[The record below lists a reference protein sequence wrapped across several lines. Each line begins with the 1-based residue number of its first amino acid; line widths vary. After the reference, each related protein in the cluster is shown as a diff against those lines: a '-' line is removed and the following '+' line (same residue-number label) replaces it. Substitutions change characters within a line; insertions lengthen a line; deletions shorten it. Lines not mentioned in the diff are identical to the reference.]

1 MTMMNRHMR
10 KLLLSASMI
19 LCALL
24 LGGCAARQGFE
35 NGSVALNARS
45 IRLVL
50 EPGETGLLDGLTRLK
65 EADLSGSAC
74 YEEIAAWAAEHPQ
87 VAVSYA
93 VPLPDGRWV
102 SSHVEELDL
111 SALPYDLEE
120 ETARRIKYLP
130 GLRRVVLGSEDGGGI
145 SLKHIAAFG
154 QARRDVE
161 YDYTFS
167 LCGEEHSAGDRSIS
181 LVGATRTDIQKL
193 KLILPVMTGLESLSL
208 GTQDTSPELDF
219 KDIAV
224 FERLRPEA
232 ELEYSFELF
241 GQDISL
247 NDRELN
253 FSHVPMD
260 DEGAAVLAAAL
271 CMPELERLDMDFCG
285 ISDEAMAEI
294 RDALPDTEVIW
305 RVWFGDAYSVRTD
318 VEKILASKPSVGGN
332 LTAANTQALKYCTKV
347 KYLDLGHNV
356 ILEDISFVR
365 YMPDLEVAILAISC
379 WSDASPLASC
389 PHLEYLEIQTTEV
402 SDLTPLA
409 GLKELKHLNVAYLFE
424 LEDISPLYGLTQLE
438 RLWIGCLNRV
448 PAEQIEHMRECAPNC
463 EIDTTVSGDPTGGT
477 WRYTGR
483 INPDGTGEFSPRY
496 ALLREQF
503 GYDEL
508 DYCFYWRDPLYFG

>member
-1 MTMMNRHMR
+1 MKNRYMR
-10 KLLLSASMI
+10 KLLLPAATL

-24 LGGCAARQGFE
+24 LCGCSARQGFE

-45 IRLVL
+45 IRLRL
-50 EPGETGLLDGLTRLK
+50 EPGETELLNGLTQL
-65 EADLSGSAC
+65 EYAELSGSEC
-74 YEEIAAWAAEHPQ
+74 YEEIAAWAAEHPR
-87 VAVSYA
+87 VAVSYS

-111 SALPYDLEE
+111 SALPYALEE

-130 GLRRVVLGSEDGGGI
+130 DLRHVDLGSEDGGGI

-154 QARRDVE
+154 QARGDIE

-167 LCGEEHSAGDRSIS
+167 LCGEELSAGDRSIS
-181 LVGATRTDIQKL
+181 LVGATRADIQKL
-193 KLILPVMTGLESLSL
+193 KLILPLMNGLESLSL
-208 GTQDTSPELDF
+208 GTRDTNPELDF
-219 KDIAV
+219 KDIAA

-241 GQDISL
+241 GRSIDIR
-247 NDRELN
+247 DKELN

-285 ISDEAMAEI
+285 VSNEAMAEI

-305 RVWFGDAYSVRTD
+305 RIWFGDAYSVRTD
-318 VEKILASKPSVGGN
+318 VEKILASKPTVGGDLN
-332 LTAANTQALKYCTKV
+332 EKNTEALKYCTKV
-347 KYLDLGHNV
+347 KYLDLGHNAT
-356 ILEDISFVR
+356 LEDISFVQ
-365 YMPDLEVAILAISC
+365 YMPELEVAVLSISG
-379 WSDASPLASC
+379 WGDASPLASC
-389 PHLEYLEIQTTEV
+389 PHLEYLEIQNTRVT
-402 SDLTPLA
+402 DLTPLA

-424 LEDISPLYGLTQLE
+424 LDDISPLYGLTQLE

-448 PAEQIEHMRECAPNC
+448 PAEQIEHMRECAPDC
-463 EIDTTVSGDPTGGT
+463 EINTTVSGDPTGGT
-477 WRYTGR
+477 WRYSGR
-483 INPDGTGEFSPRY
+483 INPDWTSELSPRY

-503 GYDEL
+503 GYDGL
-508 DYCFYWRDPLYFG
+508 DYCFYWRDPLYW